1 MVIEEQTLVNSFFRV
16 YVRAMSHAVNPLW
29 NVVVPLPADAR
40 ATRRLLPYLPQLSLA
55 ERDRRWAETRRRMA
69 ARGIDVLLLMAND
82 IYWDMGF
89 ANLRYLTQ
97 CGSKIGS
104 FALFFH
110 DRDPIVWNAVA
121 HMNRP
126 TNLHLSTQEWTTDLR
141 TITGLGSIAAE
152 LRDRG
157 LERASVGLVGF
168 SSTIQTTPTLLYGDV
183 RAMEDA
189 LPNATFVDVGDMFEQ
204 MRLRKSPEELSML
217 RAAGKIAKKVL
228 DRVFEFARPG
238 VTEAELYAE
247 MIKTQIANGGEPNI
261 FNLFASGPVEHPPQ
275 ELWHLLHG
283 AEQPLVPTTRP
294 LADGDLVVSEYHT
307 KYGGYLCHTEFTA
320 YIGKQAPQRLKDIFA
335 VCVECLD
342 VSKQELRAGNTFR
355 AAWTAIREPAR
366 RAGLDFV
373 ELGWHAMGLAS
384 PEFPTVI
391 YPEGFGG
398 NALNGTGIGDLV
410 FEEGMTFGNNIDLH
424 DPHWKVDVGCMYSDF
439 MIVGTGEAET
449 CIGVPRELPQLHD

>member
-1 MVIEEQTLVNSFFRV
+1 MLADVPPDQRNANTPWR
-16 YVRAMSHAVNPLW
+16 
-29 NVVVPLPADAR
+29 VVVPPLPNAR
-40 ATRRLLPYLPQLSLA
+40 ATKRLLPYLPQLSLA
-55 ERDRRWAETRRRMA
+55 ERDRRWAETRKRMVL
-69 ARGIDVLLLMAND
+69 RGVDALLFMAND
-82 IYWDMGF
+82 IYWDMGY

-104 FALFFH
+104 YALFFH
-110 DRDPIVWNAVA
+110 ERDPIVWNSVA

-141 TITGLGSIAAE
+141 PITGWPAVAAE
-152 LRDRG
+152 LREHGFGRG
-157 LERASVGLVGF
+157 RIGLVGF
-168 SSTIQTTPTLLYGDV
+168 NSTIQTTPTLLYGDV
-183 RAMEDA
+183 LAMQKE
-189 LPNATFVDVGDMFEQ
+189 LPNAEFVDVGNMFEE
-204 MRLRKSPEELSML
+204 MRLVKSPEELTML
-217 RAAGKIAKKVL
+217 RTAGKISKKVL
-228 DRVFEFARPG
+228 DRVLEFARPG
-238 VTEAELYAE
+238 VTEAEVYAE

-261 FNLFASGPVEHPPQ
+261 FNLFASGPVEHPPE

-294 LADGDLVVSEYHT
+294 LEAGDIIVSEYHT

-320 YIGKQAPQRLKDIFA
+320 YLGKGAPQRLRDIFK

-342 VSKQELRAGNTFR
+342 VSKQELRAGNR
-355 AAWTAIREPAR
+355 LRDAWAAIRKPAE

-391 YPEGFGG
+391 YPEGYGG
-398 NALNGTGIGDLV
+398 NALNGHRIGDMV

-439 MIVGTGEAET
+439 MIVGKNGAET
-449 CIGVPRELPQLHD
+449 CIGVPRELPELFD

>member
-1 MVIEEQTLVNSFFRV
+1 MMRTDGPPADS
-16 YVRAMSHAVNPLW
+16 ANPPW
-29 NVVVPLPADAR
+29 RVVVPPPPGAY

-55 ERDRRWAETRRRMA
+55 ERDRRWTETRRRMS

-89 ANLRYLTQ
+89 ANLRYLTH

-126 TNLHLSTQEWTTDLR
+126 TNLHLSTQEWTTDIR
-141 TITGLGSIAAE
+141 PITGWPSIAAE
-152 LRDRG
+152 LRDHG
-157 LERASVGLVGF
+157 LAGARIGLVGF
-168 SSTIQTTPTLLYGDV
+168 SSTIQTTPTLLHGDV
-183 RAMEDA
+183 LTIEAE
-189 LPNATFVDVGDMFEQ
+189 LPGASFADVGDMFEQ
-204 MRLRKSPEELSML
+204 MRLRKSPEELDFL
-217 RAAGKIAKKVL
+217 RMAGKISRAVL
-228 DRVFEFARPG
+228 DRVFALARPG

-261 FNLFASGPVEHPPQ
+261 FNLFASGPVEHPPE

-283 AEQPLVPTTRP
+283 ADQPLVPTTRP
-294 LADGDLVVSEYHT
+294 LENGDLVISEYHT

-320 YIGKQAPQRLKDIFA
+320 YIGTPAPQRLKDIFK

-342 VSKQELRAGNTFR
+342 VSKEQLRAGNR
-355 AAWTAIREPAR
+355 LRDAWTAIRKPAE

-373 ELGWHAMGLAS
+373 ELGWHAMGVAS

-391 YPEGFGG
+391 YPEGYGG
-398 NALNGTGIGDLV
+398 NALNGSGIGDLV
-410 FEEGMTFGNNIDLH
+410 FEPGMAFGNNIDLH

-439 MIVGTGEAET
+439 MIVGEREAET
-449 CIGVPRELPQLHD
+449 CIGVPRELPELYD

>member
-1 MVIEEQTLVNSFFRV
+1 MLADVPPDLRRSNEPWR
-16 YVRAMSHAVNPLW
+16 
-29 NVVVPLPADAR
+29 VVVPPPPGAR

-55 ERDRRWAETRRRMA
+55 ERDRRWEQTRKRMVL
-69 ARGIDVLLLMAND
+69 RGLDALVFLAND

-104 FALFFH
+104 YGLFFH

-141 TITGLGSIAAE
+141 PITGLGAVAAE
-152 LRDRG
+152 LRGRG
-157 LERASVGLVGF
+157 LAGGRIGLVGF

-183 RAMEDA
+183 VALERA
-189 LPNATFVDVGDMFEQ
+189 LPDAELIDVGAMFEE
-204 MRLRKSPEELSML
+204 MRLVKSPEELQML
-217 RAAGKIAKKVL
+217 RRAGTIAKKVL

-238 VTEAELYAE
+238 VTEAEVYAE

-261 FNLFASGPVEHPPQ
+261 FNLFASGPVEHPAD

-294 LADGDLVVSEYHT
+294 LDDGDLIVSEYHT
-307 KYGGYLCHTEFTA
+307 KFGGYLCHTEFTA
-320 YIGKQAPQRLKDIFA
+320 YIGRSAPQRLKDIYK

-342 VSKQELRAGNTFR
+342 VSKSELRAGNRFR
-355 AAWTAIREPAR
+355 DAWTAIRKPAE

-398 NALNGTGIGDLV
+398 NALNGHRIGDLI

-424 DPHWKVDVGCMYSDF
+424 DPHWKIDVGCMFSDF
-439 MIVGTGEAET
+439 MIVGANEAEL
-449 CIGVPRELPQLHD
+449 CIGTPRELPELCD

>member
-1 MVIEEQTLVNSFFRV
+1 MRTEIPAVPQT
-16 YVRAMSHAVNPLW
+16 VNPPW
-29 NVVVPLPADAR
+29 KVAVPPLPGAR
-40 ATRRLLPYLPQLSLA
+40 ATKRLLPYLPQLSLA

-69 ARGIDVLLLMAND
+69 ERGIDALVVMAND

-104 FALFFH
+104 YALFFH

-126 TNLHLSTQEWTTDLR
+126 TNLHLSTQEWTSDFR
-141 TITGLGSIAAE
+141 PITGWGSVAAE

-157 LERASVGLVGF
+157 LERARLGLVGF

-183 RAMEDA
+183 VAMEA
-189 LPNATFVDVGDMFEQ
+189 LLPNAEFVDVGDMFEQ
-204 MRLRKSPEELSML
+204 MRLRKSPEELDML
-217 RAAGKIAKKVL
+217 RAAGKIARKVL
-228 DRVFEFARPG
+228 DRVFAFARPG

-261 FNLFASGPVEHPPQ
+261 FNLFASGPVEHPPE

-294 LADGDLVVSEYHT
+294 LADGDIVISEYHT

-320 YIGKQAPQRLKDIFA
+320 YVGAHAPQRLRDIFK

-342 VSKQELRAGNTFR
+342 VSKQQLRAGNR
-355 AAWTAIREPAR
+355 LRDAWTAIRKPAE

-391 YPEGFGG
+391 YPEGYGG
-398 NALNGTGIGDLV
+398 NALNGAGIGDLV

-439 MIVGTGEAET
+439 MIVGSGEAET
-449 CIGVPRELPQLHD
+449 CIGVPRELPELRD